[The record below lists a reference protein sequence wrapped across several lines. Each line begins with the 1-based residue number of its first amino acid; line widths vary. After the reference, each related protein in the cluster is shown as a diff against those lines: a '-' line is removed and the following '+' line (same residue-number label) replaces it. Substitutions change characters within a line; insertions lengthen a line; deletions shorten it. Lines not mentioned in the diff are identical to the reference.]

1 MNSTDVTA
9 PVMHW
14 PYSWAHK
21 VCLNIIIISVNIFLH
36 YRKSSYFKH
45 IWGGFNRDRVLIWE
59 EERKGLW
66 YQFPIKNKNTKW
78 KMSSTRKERSC
89 SEDQKQIRTSSWW
102 INHPGS
108 AHVKFYSSYWWMQSI
123 IYQWRIIRGMLF
135 FKLFS
140 LKGGGGGGGGGGE
153 LIRDGRWCFMW
164 FTVIIFII
172 IMFFYR
178 LCYSPR
184 CLQHGNSFFFSW
196 LRSWLWKQP

>member
-21 VCLNIIIISVNIFLH
+21 VCLNIIIISVNKFFH

-78 KMSSTRKERSC
+78 KMSSTRKERSR
-89 SEDQKQIRTSSWW
+89 SEDKKQVRTSSWW

-108 AHVKFYSSYWWMQSI
+108 VHVKFYSSYWWMQSI

-135 FKLFS
+135 LKLFS
-140 LKGGGGGGGGGGE
+140 LKGGGVGGGE
-153 LIRDGRWCFMW
+153 LIRHGRWCFMW

-172 IMFFYR
+172 ITFFYR

-196 LRSWLWKQP
+196 LRSRVWKQP

>member
-1 MNSTDVTA
+1 
-9 PVMHW
+9 MHW
-14 PYSWAHK
+14 PCSWAYK
-21 VCLNIIIISVNIFLH
+21 VCLNIITISVNKFLH

-59 EERKGLW
+59 EERRGLW
-66 YQFPIKNKNTKW
+66 YQFPIKNKNTNW

-123 IYQWRIIRGMLF
+123 IYHWRIIRGTLF

-140 LKGGGGGGGGGGE
+140 LKGK
-153 LIRDGRWCFMW
+153 IRDGRWCFMW

-184 CLQHGNSFFFSW
+184 CLQHGNSLFF
-196 LRSWLWKQP
+196 

>member
-1 MNSTDVTA
+1 MSFKVAVSRILSKFKPWELPPNWVKHKNITAFVSPKWLILRQNDVINRMNSTDVTA
-9 PVMHW
+9 PVMHL

-21 VCLNIIIISVNIFLH
+21 VCLNIIIISVNKFLH

-59 EERKGLW
+59 EERRGLW

-108 AHVKFYSSYWWMQSI
+108 VHVKFYSSYWWIQSI
-123 IYQWRIIRGMLF
+123 IYQWRIMRGM
-135 FKLFS
+135 
-140 LKGGGGGGGGGGE
+140 
-153 LIRDGRWCFMW
+153 
-164 FTVIIFII
+164 V
-172 IMFFYR
+172 FY
-178 LCYSPR
+178 
-184 CLQHGNSFFFSW
+184 
-196 LRSWLWKQP
+196 

>member
-21 VCLNIIIISVNIFLH
+21 VCLNIIIISVNKFLH

-59 EERKGLW
+59 EERRGLW

-108 AHVKFYSSYWWMQSI
+108 AHVKFYSSYW
-123 IYQWRIIRGMLF
+123 
-135 FKLFS
+135 
-140 LKGGGGGGGGGGE
+140 E

-184 CLQHGNSFFFSW
+184 CLQHGNSLFF
-196 LRSWLWKQP
+196 

>member
-21 VCLNIIIISVNIFLH
+21 VCLNIIIISVNKFLH

-59 EERKGLW
+59 EERRGLW

-78 KMSSTRKERSC
+78 KMPSTRKERSC

-108 AHVKFYSSYWWMQSI
+108 VHVKFYSSYWWMQSI
-123 IYQWRIIRGMLF
+123 IYQWRIIRG
-135 FKLFS
+135 
-140 LKGGGGGGGGGGE
+140 GGGSLE
-153 LIRDGRWCFMW
+153 MVDGVFLW
-164 FTVIIFII
+164 FTVIIFVIC
-172 IMFFYR
+172 FSTDFV
-178 LCYSPR
+178 YSPR
-184 CLQHGNSFFFSW
+184 CLQHGNSLFF
-196 LRSWLWKQP
+196 

>member
-21 VCLNIIIISVNIFLH
+21 VCLNIIIISVNKFFH

-78 KMSSTRKERSC
+78 KMSSTRKERSR
-89 SEDQKQIRTSSWW
+89 SEDKKQVRTSSWW

-108 AHVKFYSSYWWMQSI
+108 VHVKFYSSYWWMQSI
-123 IYQWRIIRGMLF
+123 IYQWRIIRG
-135 FKLFS
+135 
-140 LKGGGGGGGGGGE
+140 GGG
-153 LIRDGRWCFMW
+153 LIRDGRWC
-164 FTVIIFII
+164 IFVVYCNNFRY
-172 IMFFYR
+172 MFFYR
-178 LCYSPR
+178 F
-184 CLQHGNSFFFSW
+184 CLQPKMSPTWQFLVFLMATILIMKAALVPWSAV
-196 LRSWLWKQP
+196 